1 MAKSS
6 RSKIKRANRA
16 VKREKNSKKEL
27 AKLEKLVELAKGS
40 EETCAEEGK
49 EYTVLG
55 GAEEAMAVDDVASQ
69 NPQTDPAE
77 LEGIHRISSL
87 FIF

>member
-55 GAEEAMAVDDVASQ
+55 GAEEKV
-69 NPQTDPAE
+69 
-77 LEGIHRISSL
+77 
-87 FIF
+87 FIEFHHYSYSESEACIGNSV